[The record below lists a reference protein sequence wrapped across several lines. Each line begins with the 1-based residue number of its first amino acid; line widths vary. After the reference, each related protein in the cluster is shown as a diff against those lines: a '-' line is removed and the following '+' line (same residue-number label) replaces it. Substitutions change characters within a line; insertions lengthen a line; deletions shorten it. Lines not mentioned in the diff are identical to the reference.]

1 MKKCLQEGNFLYML
15 WQIIDALPADMP
27 LMDAMRTAV
36 SAYAHTHFKDE
47 TIEDQAIILT
57 AALPVIIARHYR
69 NQQWTIN
76 SLKPNP
82 DFIAH
87 SKLFVDANRRYSK

>member
-1 MKKCLQEGNFLYML
+1 MHFLR
-15 WQIIDALPADMP
+15 DMP

-36 SAYAHTHFKDE
+36 SAYAHAEFNEE

-69 NQQWTIN
+69 NQQGQPIVEAE
-76 SLKPNP
+76 S
-82 DFIAH
+82 DFIPH
-87 SKLFVDANRRYSK
+87 SELFMDANRRYSK